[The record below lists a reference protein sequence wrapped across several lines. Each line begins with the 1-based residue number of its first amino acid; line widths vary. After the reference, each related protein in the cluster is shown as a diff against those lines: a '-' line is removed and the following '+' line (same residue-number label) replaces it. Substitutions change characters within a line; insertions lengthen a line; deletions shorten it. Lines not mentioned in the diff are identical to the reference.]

1 MNFTKELP
9 TRPGFYAW
17 RFNEVEPEPSACVV
31 FKRDVN
37 LFVLITD
44 EIGAEPIE
52 NVGGEW
58 CELVPRD
65 EVVPKV
71 EVERSYF
78 EGYFSSNPLNDTLWI
93 TAFEKSRAKRVM
105 EGKE

>member
-1 MNFTKELP
+1 MNFTKTLP

-31 FKRDVN
+31 FKKDVN

-44 EIGAEPIE
+44 DIGAEPIE
-52 NVGGEW
+52 DVGGEW

-65 EVVPKV
+65 EVVPKG
-71 EVERSYF
+71 EVEKAYD
-78 EGYFSSNPLNDTLWI
+78 EGLKDFNSNSSWTY
-93 TAFEKSRAKRVM
+93 SRAKRVM